1 MANRPTTKR
10 EKLAWNLA
18 KDLHKS
24 QIRKFIGTP
33 YFDAHVQ
40 KVNGIVKQYTTDE
53 DLLVSSL
60 LHDTLEDCFE
70 DPDVGYI
77 QIKDEFGKKVADIV
91 RELTSSKD
99 EIEWEYGGSKTDYL
113 IDKMIG
119 MSDDALIIKLADR
132 LQNIA
137 DAFTASE
144 KFRNKY
150 FKETKK
156 IVEQLES
163 LRKLNRIQ
171 EQILNEIKSKLD
183 NIQSIFKIK
192 RYGEI

>member
-1 MANRPTTKR
+1 MANTPTTPR
-10 EKLAWNLA
+10 EKQAWDLA
-18 KDLHKS
+18 KDLHKN
-24 QIRKFIGTP
+24 QIRKFVGAP

-53 DLLVSSL
+53 DLLVASL
-60 LHDTLEDCFE
+60 LHDTLEDCFD

-77 QIKDEFGKKVADIV
+77 QLEDQFGKKVADIV
-91 RELTSSKD
+91 KELTSSKE

-113 IDKMIG
+113 IDKMVG
-119 MSDDALIIKLADR
+119 MSDGALIVKLADR

-144 KFRNKY
+144 KFRNSY
-150 FKETKK
+150 FIETKK

-163 LRKLNRIQ
+163 LRKLNRVQ
-171 EQILNEIKSKLD
+171 LQILSEIKAKLD

-192 RYGEI
+192 KYGEF

>member
-1 MANRPTTKR
+1 MANTPTTPR
-10 EKLAWNLA
+10 EKQAWDLA
-18 KDLHKS
+18 KDLHKN
-24 QIRKFIGTP
+24 QIRKFVGAP

-53 DLLVSSL
+53 DLLVASL
-60 LHDTLEDCFE
+60 LHDTLEDCFD

-77 QIKDEFGKKVADIV
+77 QLKDQFGKKVADIV
-91 RELTSSKD
+91 KELTSSKE

-119 MSDDALIIKLADR
+119 MSDGALIVKLADR

-144 KFRNKY
+144 KFRNNY
-150 FKETKK
+150 FIETKK

-163 LRKLNRIQ
+163 LRKLNQ
-171 EQILNEIKSKLD
+171 VQLQILSEIKAKLN

-192 RYGEI
+192 KYGEL

>member
-1 MANRPTTKR
+1 MANRPITPR
-10 EKLAWNLA
+10 EEEAWDLA
-18 KDLHKS
+18 KELHKS
-24 QIRKFIGTP
+24 QIRKFVGTP

-53 DLLVSSL
+53 DLLVASL
-60 LHDTLEDCFE
+60 LHDTIEDCFD

-77 QIKDEFGKKVADIV
+77 QLKDQFGKKVADIV
-91 RELTSSKD
+91 KELTSSKE
-99 EIEWEYGGSKTDYL
+99 EIEWDYGGSKTDYL
-113 IDKMIG
+113 IDKMVG
-119 MSDDALIIKLADR
+119 MSDDALIVKLADR

-150 FKETKK
+150 FTETKN
-156 IVEQLES
+156 IVDQLES
-163 LRKLNRIQ
+163 LRKLNRVQ
-171 EQILNEIKSKLD
+171 TQIISEIKAKLD

-192 RYGEI
+192 RYGEF

>member
-1 MANRPTTKR
+1 MANTPTTPR
-10 EKLAWNLA
+10 EKQAWDLA
-18 KDLHKS
+18 KDLHKN
-24 QIRKFIGTP
+24 QIRKFVGAP

-53 DLLVSSL
+53 DLLVASL
-60 LHDTLEDCFE
+60 LHDTLEDCFD

-77 QIKDEFGKKVADIV
+77 QLKDQFGKKVADIV
-91 RELTSSKD
+91 KELTSSKE

-119 MSDDALIIKLADR
+119 MSDGALIVKLADR

-144 KFRNKY
+144 KFRNSY
-150 FKETKK
+150 FIETKK

-163 LRKLNRIQ
+163 LRKLNRVQ
-171 EQILNEIKSKLD
+171 LQILSEIKAKLD

-192 RYGEI
+192 RYEEF

>member
-1 MANRPTTKR
+1 MANTPTTPR
-10 EKLAWNLA
+10 EKQAWDLA
-18 KDLHKS
+18 KDLHKN
-24 QIRKFIGTP
+24 QIRKFVGAP

-53 DLLVSSL
+53 DLLVASL
-60 LHDTLEDCFE
+60 LHDTLEDCFD

-77 QIKDEFGKKVADIV
+77 QLEELFGKRVADIV
-91 RELTSSKD
+91 KELTSSKE

-113 IDKMIG
+113 IDKMVG
-119 MSDDALIIKLADR
+119 MSDGALIVKLADR

-144 KFRNKY
+144 KFRNNY
-150 FKETKK
+150 FIETKK

-163 LRKLNRIQ
+163 LRKLNRVQ
-171 EQILNEIKSKLD
+171 LQILSEIKAKLN

-192 RYGEI
+192 KYGEL

>member
-53 DLLVSSL
+53 DLLVASL

-77 QIKDEFGKKVADIV
+77 QIKGEFGKKVADIV